1 MTLADYLFVGAVF
14 ALLFS
19 AIAILLPRRK
29 S

>member
-1 MTLADYLFVGAVF
+1 MTLADYLFAGALF

-19 AIAILLPRRK
+19 AIAMFFPRRK